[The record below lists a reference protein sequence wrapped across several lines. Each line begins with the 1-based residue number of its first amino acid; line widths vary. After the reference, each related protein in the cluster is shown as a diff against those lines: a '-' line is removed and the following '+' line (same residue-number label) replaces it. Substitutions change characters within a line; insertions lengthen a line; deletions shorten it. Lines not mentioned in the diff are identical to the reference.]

1 MCMRVTRPVPLMFIK
16 SPQAAVRLPDNQ
28 EENVEVLA
36 QEASSK
42 EIKKPEVDETEKKE
56 VNGIVA
62 EQLKK
67 IQTPFGRHLYQPL
80 LFKLTNQTE
89 ILGTLK
95 EVEGNEIFILE
106 EGNEEK
112 TITIQNHEL
121 MDILWRGKSM
131 GEQ

>member
-28 EENVEVLA
+28 EENEEVLA